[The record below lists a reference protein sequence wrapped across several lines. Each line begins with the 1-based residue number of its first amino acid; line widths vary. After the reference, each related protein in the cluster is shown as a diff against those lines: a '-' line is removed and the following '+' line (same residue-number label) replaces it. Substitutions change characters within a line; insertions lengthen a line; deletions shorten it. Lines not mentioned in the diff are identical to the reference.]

1 MLTTQD
7 QQNKTIKSKLFNH
20 MQKFFDDINATTFN
34 FRKITNLLINNKLGN
49 IVVAGIAEINATSCV

>member
-1 MLTTQD
+1 
-7 QQNKTIKSKLFNH
+7 